1 MECTYLEIH
10 LLFSLTMRTYAL
22 PQGQRSMGAMPPVL
36 ILANSTA
43 PPSHPRA
50 DVFIQTTTLLVEVA
64 HNVKSNNT
72 GRK

>member
-10 LLFSLTMRTYAL
+10 LLISSTKRTYTL
-22 PQGQRSMGAMPPVL
+22 PHGQRSVWAMPPVL

-50 DVFIQTTTLLVEVA
+50 DDFVQTTALLGEVA
-64 HNVKSNNT
+64 HNAKSNHT